1 MKYLFL
7 LFLPLFI
14 DGCNYSADNSHNP
27 ELRKTNVSTTLSNAK
42 VKIPNYTLSP
52 KEYKTWVQK
61 YCKLEKKEGN
71 ILYELLLKPA
81 DYVVCTESS
90 NEAITQQEQKKLLN
104 EIDGVKYFD
113 LRITLDSEGHD
124 LIRYRLV
131 KDQDYDLRVKYYD
144 FQFQNDICLVDS
156 RNDTVRAVLYHFEN
170 NSQITP
176 YNTISI
182 GFPSDQI
189 KASEKYSLQIYDRV
203 LPAPMDTLSFQI
215 PGILFFQ
222 FPQLKTI

>member
-1 MKYLFL
+1 MRYLL
-7 LFLPLFI
+7 LFFLPLFI
-14 DGCNYSADNSHNP
+14 DGCNYLADNSHDH
-27 ELRKTNVSTTLSNAK
+27 ELGKTNVSTALSNAN

-71 ILYELLLKPA
+71 ILYELLLKPS

-90 NEAITQQEQKKLLN
+90 NEAITQQEQKKLLS

-124 LIRYRLV
+124 LIRYRLL
-131 KDQDYDLRVKYYD
+131 KDEDYDLRIKYYD
-144 FQFQNDICLVDS
+144 FQFQNDICLIDS
-156 RNDTVRAVLYHFEN
+156 RNDTVHAVLYHFEN

-182 GFPSDQI
+182 GFPSDHI
-189 KASEKYSLQIYDRV
+189 KATEIYSLQIHNKA
-203 LPAPMDTLSFQI
+203 LLAPIDTVSFKI
-215 PGILFFQ
+215 PGIRFFQ